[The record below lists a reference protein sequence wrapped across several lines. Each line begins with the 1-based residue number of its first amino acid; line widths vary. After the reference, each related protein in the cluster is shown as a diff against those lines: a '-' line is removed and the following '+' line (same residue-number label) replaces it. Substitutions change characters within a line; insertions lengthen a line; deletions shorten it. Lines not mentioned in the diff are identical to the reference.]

1 MVVCDSD
8 CPLASSCSALAD
20 WRGGPLAGAR
30 DGRASSCSPRLVP
43 NNHRRW
49 LIPNSQTIEVAV
61 TFISDAIRAADL
73 IVVDQ
78 VVIAIGAAVSSANA
92 MINPVIVH
100 LQHNSDEIKLSLK
113 QTRAALVQLQATL
126 DPDWS
131 LADLTL
137 DQFVNTAQ
145 WIGELST

>member
-1 MVVCDSD
+1 
-8 CPLASSCSALAD
+8 
-20 WRGGPLAGAR
+20 
-30 DGRASSCSPRLVP
+30 VP